1 MPNWTAYSNNKRLS
15 DFLNNETGFV
25 QHEFEHVLSH
35 YKEKENVLITHH
47 GKLSQDVISNI
58 ETKVETI
65 VTDLEIPKGPLKK
78 IFFISVET
86 LQNILIHGQKGNSGE
101 QPNYFFISKNGVA
114 IHIVSANLI
123 ANKDIKAI
131 ENHIA
136 VINGF
141 EDEKALKSYYLEHLE
156 NNSISDKGGAGL
168 GFITIG
174 MKSGNKLKTDF
185 KKINEEYSL
194 FQLTTTINLV

>member
-1 MPNWTAYSNNKRLS
+1 MS

-35 YKEKENVLITHH
+35 YKEKQTVLISHS
-47 GKLSQDVISNI
+47 GQLSQDVISNI

-65 VTDLEIPKGPLKK
+65 VTELEIPKGPLKK

-86 LQNILIHGQKGNSGE
+86 LQNILIHGQKGAKGD

-123 ANKDIKAI
+123 ANKDIKGL
-131 ENHIA
+131 ENHIG
-136 VINGF
+136 VINAF

-156 NNSISDKGGAGL
+156 NNSISEKGGAGL

-174 MKSGNKLKTDF
+174 MKSGNKLKIEF
-185 KKINEEYSL
+185 KKINDDFSL
-194 FQLTTTINLV
+194 FQLTSTINL